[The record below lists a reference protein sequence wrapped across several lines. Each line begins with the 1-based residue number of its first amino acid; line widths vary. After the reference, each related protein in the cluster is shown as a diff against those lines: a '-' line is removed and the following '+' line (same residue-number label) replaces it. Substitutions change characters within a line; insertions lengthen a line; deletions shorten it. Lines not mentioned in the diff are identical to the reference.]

1 MLTEENKALRSSV
14 YYSLLKLNFLIN
26 LICCE
31 VTMKVKLS
39 TELMGFLMSARGGI
53 PYPCGQN
60 FVGVLISCPS
70 LPLLIIEYC
79 ACMEV

>member
-1 MLTEENKALRSSV
+1 
-14 YYSLLKLNFLIN
+14 
-26 LICCE
+26 
-31 VTMKVKLS
+31 MKVKLS
-39 TELMGFLMSARGGI
+39 IELMGFLMSARGGI